1 MPLTPEQLAKIA
13 QKDAALPAALKRNA
27 TTNYYEGYFF
37 ITLNTRNYAP
47 ILSFITGRPDA
58 PDDAPDAP
66 ACEYTELGRK
76 VMAVWQSVPRFHPQV
91 EIIAAEAMPDHFHG
105 LLRLLPGNRKHLG
118 HLVGSFMGGCTHGYW
133 DILGI
138 DWRKDRAERLA
149 KGAHALPPD
158 RDRDHT
164 CSFRGPS
171 LFVRGYND
179 MEAVTPEQVQTK
191 LRYIREQ
198 ARRALI
204 KGTLRDRFLVHRS
217 CTARGWTLDT
227 IRRGL
232 RADRFYA
239 HNPDRLEHI
248 LRSLL
253 PRIPMQQA
261 IVSASSSASPSAFPS
276 ASPSASSSAS
286 SLASPAS
293 SSASPSVSSS
303 ASSPKPLLSY
313 VGCSALLS
321 AERKLPLVCHRSDA
335 PFFER
340 QRDAV
345 LRAAREGAVI
355 VSAFVSPKERE
366 IGHLLLMEQLPVIEV
381 CDNGFG
387 DRYKPS
393 GKSFYACAENRLVQI
408 SPWNYEY
415 CPDLAVN
422 REVCLVM
429 NELARVIAGVGDGW
443 WKE

>member
-76 VMAVWQSVPRFHPQV
+76 VMAVWQTVPRFHPQV

-118 HLVGSFMGGCTHGYW
+118 RMVNGFMIACTHDYW
-133 DILGI
+133 DTLDIKWRDMKKDPNKSDRDASR
-138 DWRKDRAERLA
+138 DWY
-149 KGAHALPPD
+149 
-158 RDRDHT
+158 DRDHT

-248 LRSLL
+248 LLSLL
-253 PRIPMQQA
+253 PRIPMQPA
-261 IVSASSSASPSAFPS
+261 IVSASPTA
-276 ASPSASSSAS
+276 
-286 SLASPAS
+286 
-293 SSASPSVSSS
+293 SSS
-303 ASSPKPLLSY
+303 ASSPKALLSY

-366 IGHLLLMEQLPVIEV
+366 IGRLLLMEQLPVIEV

-415 CPDLAVN
+415 CRDLAVN

>member
-37 ITLNTRNYAP
+37 ITLNTRNYVP

-118 HLVGSFMGGCTHGYW
+118 RMVNGFMIACTHDYW
-133 DILGI
+133 DTLDIKWRDMKKDPNKSDRDASR
-138 DWRKDRAERLA
+138 DWY
-149 KGAHALPPD
+149 
-158 RDRDHT
+158 DRDHT

-261 IVSASSSASPSAFPS
+261 IVSASPSA
-276 ASPSASSSAS
+276 
-286 SLASPAS
+286 
-293 SSASPSVSSS
+293 SSS

-366 IGHLLLMEQLPVIEV
+366 IGRLLLMEQLPVIEV

-415 CPDLAVN
+415 CRNLAVN